1 MPETYL
7 LSLMR
12 MADALYREVLILT
25 DLPMANVMDSGKVT
39 VNGDLEGAYHYIF
52 AADARSEVRVVHDRF
67 APMVR
72 GWKCWMPP
80 RPNEPSEW
88 EFARG
93 EASEILGSYTFDAVC
108 EPNVA
113 VNMGP
118 NRDVIFS
125 KSGVVSSVMAPN
137 SGDGFWREVFRASN
151 VFGSTGRIIS
161 REI

>member
-1 MPETYL
+1 MELPRGIFWLQAASGMPETYL

-118 NRDVIFS
+118 NRD
-125 KSGVVSSVMAPN
+125 
-137 SGDGFWREVFRASN
+137 
-151 VFGSTGRIIS
+151 
-161 REI
+161 